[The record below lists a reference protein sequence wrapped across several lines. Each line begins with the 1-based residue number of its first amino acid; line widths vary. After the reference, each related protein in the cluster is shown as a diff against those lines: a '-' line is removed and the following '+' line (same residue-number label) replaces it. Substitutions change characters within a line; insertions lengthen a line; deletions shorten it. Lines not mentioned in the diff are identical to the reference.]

1 MSSGSRN
8 NGKDAVYTRQAT
20 ILRKNL
26 LEWDRMLRTPRGED
40 WSTMLGRLN
49 AALNQT
55 GSMDRSIEDLM
66 EHFVYLPRKSTANA
80 QDVPFFLSTR
90 LETANEET
98 GATDATTGSTTGDA
112 GDDQKMA
119 CVLAPDPVRYLSTY
133 ENQAAQLAAEFDDTI
148 TRF

>member
-1 MSSGSRN
+1 MSSGRRN
-8 NGKDAVYTRQAT
+8 TEKQAVYTRQAT

-26 LEWDRMLRTPRGED
+26 IEWDKMLRTPRGED

-90 LETANEET
+90 LEAANEET
-98 GATDATTGSTTGDA
+98 AQDATTGSTTGAA
-112 GDDQKMA
+112 GVDQKQA
-119 CVLAPDPVRYLSTY
+119 FILAPDPVRHLSTY
-133 ENQAAQLAAEFDDTI
+133 ENQAAQLAAEFDDNMV
-148 TRF
+148 RF